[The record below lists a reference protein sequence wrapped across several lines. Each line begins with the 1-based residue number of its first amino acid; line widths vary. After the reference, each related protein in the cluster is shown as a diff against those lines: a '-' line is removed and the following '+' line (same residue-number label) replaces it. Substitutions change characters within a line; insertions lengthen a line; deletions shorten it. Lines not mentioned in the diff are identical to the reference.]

1 MYFESNTL
9 RAAGLP
15 RGVSSSMRAV
25 SKSKPELEGKTWLS
39 KDWAFHLEGNA
50 CGKAQRPK
58 RYIWMEQG
66 RENITS

>member
-15 RGVSSSMRAV
+15 RAVSSSMRAV
-25 SKSKPELEGKTWLS
+25 SKSKPELEVEIWLS
-39 KDWAFHLEGNA
+39 KHWAFHLE
-50 CGKAQRPK
+50 GKAQRPK
-58 RYIWMEQG
+58 RYLWMEQG